1 MPVES
6 PPTGASKNALK
17 KFYCCFFVRPG
28 VRRPYL
34 FGFRFRRRSRPRH
47 LPFYTHPP
55 STEVATLKSP
65 LDPLLLAALECPEG
79 GSLRSEGEWQYINN
93 NIIIILRVLCG
104 HHLLQGVKSQHAD
117 PQ

>member
-1 MPVES
+1 LS
-6 PPTGASKNALK
+6 AQACGGHICLASVSAAEVVLVI
-17 KFYCCFFVRPG
+17 F
-28 VRRPYL
+28 L
-34 FGFRFRRRSRPRH
+34 FTP
-47 LPFYTHPP
+47 HPP

-65 LDPLLLAALECPEG
+65 LDPLLLAALECPGG

-93 NIIIILRVLCG
+93 NIIILRVLCG